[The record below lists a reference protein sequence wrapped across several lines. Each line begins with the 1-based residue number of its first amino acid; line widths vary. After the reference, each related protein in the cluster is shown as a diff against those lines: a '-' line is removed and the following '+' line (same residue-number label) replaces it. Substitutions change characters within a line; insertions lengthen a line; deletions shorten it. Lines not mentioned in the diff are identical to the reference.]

1 MDLLEVKRDVGGEA
15 GPPVAEGA
23 LEPLQLEVD
32 GVDVLLQLALGGELA
47 AAVVA
52 NHLLQI
58 AVLLLVD
65 VQTVMQNKKL
75 DHDMLPLIISH
86 HSKE

>member
-1 MDLLEVKRDVGGEA
+1 MNLLEVECNVGGEA
-15 GPPVAEGA
+15 RPPVAEGA

-52 NHLLQI
+52 DHLLQV
-58 AVLLLVD
+58 AMLLLVD
-65 VQTVMQNKKL
+65 VQTVMRNENL
-75 DHDMLPLIISH
+75 DTTG
-86 HSKE
+86 